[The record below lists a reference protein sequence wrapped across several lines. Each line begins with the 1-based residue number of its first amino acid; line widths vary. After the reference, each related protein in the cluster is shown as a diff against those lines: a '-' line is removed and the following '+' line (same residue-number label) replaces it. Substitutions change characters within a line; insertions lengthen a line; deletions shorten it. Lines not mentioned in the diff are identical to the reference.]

1 MTTGF
6 EQQQAP
12 RFGFIRPAPKPQQI
26 GRRLDASARE
36 AEEAVQARAAE
47 PRAFIVLRG

>member
-26 GRRLDASARE
+26 GNRLERE
-36 AEEAVQARAAE
+36 PTAAVQTRPAE
-47 PRAFIVLRG
+47 PRAFTVLRG